1 MIGYIKGKVIH
12 SEAGVILLENNG
24 VGYEL
29 VCSGAAFARLVTDG
43 AGEAYT
49 YLQVRED
56 GLTLFGFV
64 SMEEKNM
71 FLKLTTVSG
80 VGPKMGIAI
89 LSQMN
94 INEIAVAIATS
105 DVKGLCAV
113 KGLGKKTAERI
124 ILELREKMGAAELAP
139 QKGQPVIRGG
149 RCDRRADVARL
160 YPRGERQSGQTRQG
174 ERRREPGRYHHDRA
188 QKHVNGGDF
197 YGFRRIR
204 RRTARHEHAGRTG

>member
-64 SMEEKNM
+64 SME
-71 FLKLTTVSG
+71 KLTTVSG

-124 ILELREKMGAAELAP
+124 ILELREKVGAAELAP
-139 QKGQPVIRGG
+139 QKGQPVIPAADGEDDAIVG
-149 RCDRRADVARL
+149 LMSLGYTRAESAKAVKRAK
-160 YPRGERQSGQTRQG
+160 ESGAASL
-174 ERRREPGRYHHDRA
+174 ED
-188 QKHVNGGDF
+188 
-197 YGFRRIR
+197 IIM
-204 RRTARHEHAGRTG
+204 TALKSM

>member
-139 QKGQPVIRGG
+139 QKGQPVIPAADGEDDAIVG
-149 RCDRRADVARL
+149 RRAPKRSNA
-160 YPRGERQSGQTRQG
+160 PR
-174 ERRREPGRYHHDRA
+174 RA
-188 QKHVNGGDF
+188 APRAWK
-197 YGFRRIR
+197 ISS
-204 RRTARHEHAGRTG
+204 